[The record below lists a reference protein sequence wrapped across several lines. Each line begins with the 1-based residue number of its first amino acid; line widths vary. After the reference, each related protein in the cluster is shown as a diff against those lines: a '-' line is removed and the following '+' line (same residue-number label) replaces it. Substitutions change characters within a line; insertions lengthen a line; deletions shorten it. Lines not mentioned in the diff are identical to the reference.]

1 MDPAN
6 PSGDFTELFAG
17 CTRAS
22 SGLATN
28 SEGVAV
34 YGSISSCYIV
44 GEGENIVLYTAD
56 EDMVVNGGTGKNI
69 LQYNI
74 GTATNWTQAPSAVLY
89 DRSQH
94 LLLINTNINIA
105 PDGRGGWWFT
115 QYRATETKAEPYLVH
130 FNGTAVDFHSGT
142 DLLIGN
148 GRNAGLAVSP
158 DGSRLATTGPSAIY
172 IWDVT
177 YNEAGVPSITRAHT
191 ISGSSFGLGA
201 SSNDVA
207 FDWAGNVYYVSNSSE
222 RLSVIALPKAE
233 NSAVTPGKA
242 SQTITRAFTAAVSD
256 LEAAVDF
263 NRVTLSWTAPE
274 ALEGISFNI
283 YQGDE
288 LLGNTAES
296 SYVVENLN
304 NGTYTFGVAVVSGT
318 E

>member
-34 YGSISSCYIV
+34 HGSISSCYIV
-44 GEGENIVLYTAD
+44 GEGENTVLYTAD

-115 QYRATETKAEPYLVH
+115 QYRATETKAEPCLVH

-242 SQTITRAFTAAVSD
+242 SQTITRAFT
-256 LEAAVDF
+256 L
-263 NRVTLSWTAPE
+263 P
-274 ALEGISFNI
+274 
-283 YQGDE
+283 
-288 LLGNTAES
+288 
-296 SYVVENLN
+296 
-304 NGTYTFGVAVVSGT
+304 
-318 E
+318 